1 MFYAKKGEMPF
12 SCALF
17 LSELPK
23 YRAIIRRV
31 ANRSYHSTSSISL
44 LLFWLQL
51 QHRIQRVFT
60 LVCYIVFKLTS
71 SLLYDMYTHAL
82 SIFISYSYSFQWSPF
97 KCLWEKRSVHF
108 PYHIPSIQQALTTYF
123 LSFQLAT
130 SKWPKHNWGSH
141 VGISS
146 NSNTIVPVLFL

>member
-1 MFYAKKGEMPF
+1 MPRKAKCHFHVLSF
-12 SCALF
+12 SPNSQNIGQLF
-17 LSELPK
+17 AESLIVHVLQPVVFPYCYSDCN
-23 YRAIIRRV
+23 Y
-31 ANRSYHSTSSISL
+31 STAYSVFSPSL
-44 LLFWLQL
+44 LHCFQAD
-51 QHRIQRVFT
+51 FT
-60 LVCYIVFKLTS
+60 ATIWYV
-71 SLLYDMYTHAL
+71 YTCSL